1 MINNDSLEQQ
11 VIAARKNM
19 STEDQLTLNEY
30 INTHSNSAVA
40 AWILWIF
47 FGRFG
52 AHRFYLKRNHA
63 LLMLILWII
72 GWLTVIIFIG
82 IIILAIVW
90 VWWIIDAFSIQ
101 QWIKEDR
108 IQKAYDGI
116 PIISG
121 KSVLEL
127 TGKQS
132 SSFGV
137 NFDDQTDFSKP
148 RE

>member
-1 MINNDSLEQQ
+1 MINIDSLEAQ
-11 VIAARKNM
+11 VITARKNM
-19 STEDQLTLNEY
+19 SSEDQLSLNEY
-30 INTHSNSAVA
+30 INIHSKSVAA
-40 AWILWIF
+40 AWILWVF

-72 GWLTVIIFIG
+72 GWLTAIIFIG
-82 IIILAIVW
+82 IIILSVIWIWCIV
-90 VWWIIDAFSIQ
+90 DAFSIQ
-101 QWIKEDR
+101 EWIKEDR

-116 PIISG
+116 PIITG

-132 SSFGV
+132 SSFDV

>member
-1 MINNDSLEQQ
+1 MINIDSLEAQ
-11 VIAARKNM
+11 VITARKNM
-19 STEDQLTLNEY
+19 SAEDQLSLNEY
-30 INTHSNSAVA
+30 INIHSKSVAA
-40 AWILWIF
+40 AWILWVF

-72 GWLTVIIFIG
+72 GWLTAIIFIG
-82 IIILAIVW
+82 IIILSVIWIWCIV
-90 VWWIIDAFSIQ
+90 DAFSIQ
-101 QWIKEDR
+101 EWIKEDR
-108 IQKAYDGI
+108 IKKAYDGI
-116 PIISG
+116 PIITG